1 MIISTHPKKKK
12 KKVANIFNVTSSP
25 DLSECFCFMPRFPIL
40 RPTLC
45 PLTLLCPPPPL
56 CPSLPLLQCFNFYF
70 TCHLSVSTFPFCSCD
85 LHQNNQYQSSYSP
98 SHIGLCL
105 HVEQQGWFPGTK
117 CLVIWQKC
125 LWRLHRPFW
134 CHLDNWPFD
143 FQFSIF
149 CPQSSSV
156 TSYEAL
162 IGQLVDHIL
171 KSKSVRLLPK
181 QTHVIFSN
189 GSPHFQ
195 INRVKLKS
203 KNPKNDSK
211 FPRNI

>member
-1 MIISTHPKKKK
+1 M
-12 KKVANIFNVTSSP
+12 
-25 DLSECFCFMPRFPIL
+25 C
-40 RPTLC
+40 
-45 PLTLLCPPPPL
+45 
-56 CPSLPLLQCFNFYF
+56 
-70 TCHLSVSTFPFCSCD
+70 
-85 LHQNNQYQSSYSP
+85 
-98 SHIGLCL
+98 IGLCL

-162 IGQLVDHIL
+162 IGQLVVGHIL

-203 KNPKNDSK
+203 KNPKKDSK
-211 FPRNI
+211 FPLWNLWQNLFVGLQNNWFGKQSDNNEAGGVSDWR